1 MPIRGP
7 TKVTSSD
14 ETTQNICCLIQH
26 RSEFNE
32 INLVNNPWK
41 KIVLDLSLKATDM
54 SPSDTR

>member
-7 TKVTSSD
+7 D

-32 INLVNNPWK
+32 IILVNNPWK
-41 KIVLDLSLKATDM
+41 KIVLDLSVKATDM